1 MNNFCSGEAVIST
14 QSHTS
19 FSRRAYQNTLRRGGA
34 RAQLLHQLRN
44 SASVEAVCGKVWSPR
59 VWLNPV
65 NTLIRDPARG
75 YNKDMG
81 SLRQV
86 TTLVACNL
94 FLWNT
99 PHAKSF
105 VPCMNWVTRRVLYP
119 LPGDMAPPRILSTET
134 SPQTLKTFTLS

>member
-19 FSRRAYQNTLRRGGA
+19 FSRRAYQNTLCHGGA
-34 RAQLLHQLRN
+34 RVQLLHQLHN

-65 NTLIRDPARG
+65 NTLICDPARG
-75 YNKDMG
+75 YNTDMG
-81 SLRQV
+81 AFGWA

-99 PHAKSF
+99 PHANSF
-105 VPCMNWVTRRVLYP
+105 VPCMNWLTWRV
-119 LPGDMAPPRILSTET
+119 AET
-134 SPQTLKTFTLS
+134 NFWPIRFFLCGIR